1 MTFNRGLF
9 SSVRLDWATPKALYQ
24 ALDAEFQF
32 AVDACVDKHNAKH
45 RHFLRGD
52 EGLSVGWPS
61 PAFVNP
67 PYGRVIGRWVKRAY
81 EQAQAGITVVALI
94 PSRTDTSWWQ
104 DYVMKADEIRFV
116 RGRLHFDDRGPAPFP
131 SAIIVW
137 RGK

>member
-24 ALDAEFQF
+24 ALDAEFRF
-32 AVDACVDKHNAKH
+32 AVDACANNGNAKCAN
-45 RHFLRGD
+45 FLRGD
-52 EGLSVGWPS
+52 EGLAVDWLD

-81 EQAQAGITVVALI
+81 EQAQAGVTVVALL

-104 DYVMKADEIRFV
+104 DYVMRADEIRFV
-116 RGRLHFDDRGPAPFP
+116 RGRLHFDERGPAPFP
-131 SAIIVW
+131 SAIVVW